1 MRSLFYRIRR
11 TGAHLARYRHIMSV
25 LIKYGFEE
33 AAGMVARRFRV
44 GLGSRGLP
52 SARRQELAQVT
63 AARRIRLAMEELG
76 PTFIKLGQL
85 LSTRPDLIPTEL
97 VEELERLQ
105 DQVAP
110 EQPSKIREAIREQ
123 LGAYPEALFEEF
135 EEETIAA
142 ASIAQVHR
150 VRLKNGRLAAMKIRR
165 PGIVGILRTELE
177 ILEDLA
183 ALLKGRLRE
192 GQTIDPQRMVREF
205 TQAVLKEVDFHRER
219 QNLQRFGRNFAD
231 DPTVHVPE
239 VFEEYCSEGIL
250 TMEFI
255 EGVKPSQIE
264 RLKSEGFDT
273 KEIACRGADFV
284 LKQVFDFGFFHT
296 DPHPGN
302 FLVRKGNVLA
312 PLDFGQVGR
321 LSRPD
326 RQLMEAIV
334 LSIVSGDV
342 TGILQGLERSEM
354 IDERTDLLDLRR
366 DLEELLDTY
375 SHLPLKEIPFREAIG
390 RGFEMIRSHHIQ
402 PPRDF
407 TLMLKCL
414 MTIESFATSLDPDFQ
429 ILDHLKPYAKQFML
443 ESVKPS
449 GLLRQLGRAAQ
460 GAGEL
465 AGRFPEDAA
474 AILNKVRR
482 GQFRIHIHHE
492 HLEELERTVDN
503 SSNRMSFAIIIAA
516 LLIGS
521 SLLVAQEGTVLGLIS
536 LEALGIGGYL
546 TAAGIGLWLLVSIL
560 RSRRF

>member
-1 MRSLFYRIRR
+1 LRGLFYRVKR
-11 TGAHLARYRHIMSV
+11 TAAHLARYRHIMSV

-33 AAGMVARRFRV
+33 AAGIVARRFRV
-44 GLGSRGLP
+44 GLGSKGFP
-52 SARRQELAQVT
+52 TARREELAQT
-63 AARRIRLAMEELG
+63 SPARRIRLAMEELG

-85 LSTRPDLIPTEL
+85 LSTRPDLIPTDL
-97 VEELERLQ
+97 VDELERLQ
-105 DQVAP
+105 DQVTP
-110 EQPSKIREAIREQ
+110 ERPETIRQEIRQQ
-123 LGAYPEALFEEF
+123 LGAYPEELFETF
-135 EEETIAA
+135 ESEPIAA

-150 VRLKNGRLAAMKIRR
+150 VRLKDGRPAAMKIRR
-165 PGIVGILRTELE
+165 PGIVRVIRTELE

-183 ALLKGRLRE
+183 ALLKGRLRN
-192 GQTIDPQRMVREF
+192 GQTVGPQRMVREF
-205 TQAVLKEVDFHRER
+205 AQAVLKEVDLSRER
-219 QNLQRFGRNFAD
+219 KNLQRFRQNFAD

-255 EGVKPSQIE
+255 EGIKPSQVE
-264 RLKSEGFDT
+264 RLQAEGYDT
-273 KEIACRGADFV
+273 KEIARRGADFV

-302 FLVRKGNVLA
+302 FFVMKGNVLA

-326 RQLMEAIV
+326 RQLMQAIV

-342 TGILQGLERSEM
+342 TRVLQGLERSEM
-354 IDERTDLLDLRR
+354 LDEQTDLLDLRR

-375 SHLPLKEIPFREAIG
+375 SHLPLKDIPFREAIG
-390 RGFEMIRSHHIQ
+390 RGFEIIRSHHIQ

-414 MTIESFATSLDPDFQ
+414 MTIESFATGLDPEFQ
-429 ILDHLKPYAKQFML
+429 IIEHLKPYAKRFML

-449 GLLRQLGRAAQ
+449 GILRQLGRAAQ

-474 AILNKVRR
+474 AILSKIRR

-492 HLEELERTVDN
+492 HLEQLERTLDN

-521 SLLVAQEGTVLGLIS
+521 SLLVAQEGTVLGLMS
-536 LEALGIGGYL
+536 LEALGVIGYL
-546 TAAGIGLWLLVSIL
+546 TAAAIGIWLLISIL
-560 RSRRF
+560 RGRRF

>member
-1 MRSLFYRIRR
+1 MRGLFYRVKR
-11 TGAHLARYRHIMSV
+11 TAAHLARYRHIMSV

-44 GLGSRGLP
+44 GLGSKGLP
-52 SARRQELAQVT
+52 TARSQELAQT
-63 AARRIRLAMEELG
+63 SPARRIRLAMEELG

-85 LSTRPDLIPTEL
+85 LSTRPDLIPTDL
-97 VEELERLQ
+97 VEELEGLQ
-105 DQVAP
+105 DQVTP
-110 EQPSKIREAIREQ
+110 EEPQTIRQTIKQQ
-123 LGAYPEALFEEF
+123 LGAWPEDLFETF
-135 EEETIAA
+135 EPEPIAA

-150 VRLKNGRLAAMKIRR
+150 VRLKDGRTAAMKIRR
-165 PGIVGILRTELE
+165 PGIVQVLRTELE

-183 ALLKGRLRE
+183 ALLKGRLRN
-192 GQTIDPQRMVREF
+192 GQPIDPQRMVREF
-205 TQAVLKEVDFHRER
+205 AQAVLKEVDLNRER

-231 DPTVHVPE
+231 DPTVHVPQ
-239 VFEEYCSEGIL
+239 VYEEYCTEGIL

-255 EGVKPSQIE
+255 EGVKPSQID
-264 RLKSEGFDT
+264 RLRAEGFDT
-273 KEIACRGADFV
+273 QEIARRGADFI

-302 FLVRKGNVLA
+302 FFVMKDNVLA

-326 RQLMEAIV
+326 RQLMQAVV

-342 TGILQGLERSEM
+342 TALMQALERSEM
-354 IDERTDLLDLRR
+354 IEEQTDPLELRR
-366 DLEELLDTY
+366 DLEEMLDTY
-375 SHLPLKEIPFREAIG
+375 SNMPLKEIPFREAIR
-390 RGFEMIRSHHIQ
+390 RGFEIIRAHSIQ

-414 MTIESFATSLDPDFQ
+414 MTIESFATGLDPEFQ
-429 ILDHLKPYAKQFML
+429 IIEHLRPYAKRFLL

-449 GLLRQLGRAAQ
+449 GLLRQLGKAAK
-460 GAGEL
+460 GAGDL

-474 AILNKVRR
+474 VILNKVRR

-492 HLEELERTVDN
+492 HLEELERTLDN
-503 SSNRMSFAIIIAA
+503 SSNRLSFAVIIAA

-521 SLLVAQEGTVLGLIS
+521 SLLVAQEGTVLGLMS
-536 LEALGIGGYL
+536 LEALGVWGYL
-546 TAAGIGLWLLVSIL
+546 TAAAIGIWLLVSIL